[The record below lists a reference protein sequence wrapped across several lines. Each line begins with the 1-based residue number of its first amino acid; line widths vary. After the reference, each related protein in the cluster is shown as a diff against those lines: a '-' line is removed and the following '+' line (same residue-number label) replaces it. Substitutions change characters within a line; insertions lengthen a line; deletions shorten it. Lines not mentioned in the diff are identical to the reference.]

1 MQHRHRNR
9 YSDGHSYRAHEALV
23 RFARLQPAL
32 WRLLLGLVLVAA
44 VSFAMTAALQ
54 VMVAGLFPGAWL
66 QGLGDGSTPGAMLVL
81 LGSFAFLSL
90 GVAMAA
96 RLFHQRSFATVTGHL
111 VPLVWQFGK
120 VSLYLLGLSVLIML
134 LPPYSMGPAMTPN
147 LPVWTWLGILPLS
160 IAAVLVQTSA
170 EEILFRGYIQQ
181 ALAARFRSPAVWL
194 LGPSALFA
202 LGHYLPAEA
211 GENALL
217 ITVWAGLFG
226 VLMADLT
233 ARAGTLGPAM
243 AVHFFNNV
251 TALLLFASPT
261 SLNGLAL
268 YLIPFEMADVQ
279 ALRPWMA
286 VDFALMLV
294 SWLCARLAI
303 RR

>member
-1 MQHRHRNR
+1 MH
-9 YSDGHSYRAHEALV
+9 DLHSYRAHEALV
-23 RFARLQPAL
+23 RFARIRPAL
-32 WRLLLGLVLVAA
+32 WRLVLGLVLVAS

-54 VMVAGLFPGAWL
+54 VMLAGLFPGDWQ
-66 QGLGDGSTPGAMLVL
+66 QGLADGSTPGAMLVL

-96 RLFHQRSFATVTGHL
+96 RLFHQRGFATVTGHL
-111 VPLVWQFGK
+111 RPLAHQFGR
-120 VSLYLLGLSVLIML
+120 VSLYLLGLSLLLMA
-134 LPPYSMGPAMTPN
+134 LPPYDMGPPMTRN
-147 LPVWTWLGILPLS
+147 LPFWTWLGILPLS
-160 IAAVLVQTSA
+160 IAAVLVQTGS

-181 ALAARFRSPAVWL
+181 ALAARFRHPAVWL
-194 LGPSALFA
+194 LVPSALFA

-211 GENALL
+211 GDNALV
-217 ITVWAGLFG
+217 ITAWAGLFG

-251 TALLLFASPT
+251 TALLLFGSPT

-268 YLIPFEMADVQ
+268 YLIPFELADMQ

-286 VDFALMLV
+286 VDFLLMLV

>member
-1 MQHRHRNR
+1 MQ
-9 YSDGHSYRAHEALV
+9 YGHGYRAHEALV
-23 RFARLQPAL
+23 RFARARPEL
-32 WRLLLGLVLVAA
+32 WRLLLGLLLVAS

-54 VMVAGLFPGAWL
+54 VTLAGLFPGAWL
-66 QGLGDGSTPGAMLVL
+66 QGLADGSNPGAMLVL

-111 VPLVWQFGK
+111 KPLVWQFGQ
-120 VSLYLLGLSVLIML
+120 VSVYLLGLML
-134 LPPYSMGPAMTPN
+134 LLMALPPYSMGPPMTPN
-147 LPVWTWLGILPLS
+147 LPFWTWFGILPL
-160 IAAVLVQTSA
+160 AVAGVLVQTGS

-181 ALAARFRSPAVWL
+181 ALAARFRHPAVWL
-194 LGPSALFA
+194 LAPSALFA
-202 LGHYLPAEA
+202 LGHYLPSEA
-211 GENALL
+211 GGNALPIAL
-217 ITVWAGLFG
+217 WAGTFG
-226 VLMADLT
+226 LLMADLT

-268 YLIPFEMADVQ
+268 YLIPFDMADVQ

-294 SWLCARLAI
+294 SWLAARLAI

>member
-1 MQHRHRNR
+1 MQHN
-9 YSDGHSYRAHEALV
+9 HSYRAHEALV
-23 RFARLQPAL
+23 RFARPQPEL
-32 WRLLLGLVLVAA
+32 WRLLLGLLLVAS

-54 VMVAGLFPGAWL
+54 VIVAGLFPGAWL
-66 QGLGDGSTPGAMLVL
+66 QGLADGSNPGSMLVL

-96 RLFHQRSFATVTGHL
+96 RVFHHRSFATVTGHL
-111 VPLVWQFGK
+111 RPLVWQFGK
-120 VSLYLLGLSVLIML
+120 VSLYLLGLSVLLMG
-134 LPPYSMGPAMTPN
+134 LPPYSMGPPLSPN
-147 LPVWTWLGILPLS
+147 LPFWTWLGILPLS
-160 IAAVLVQTSA
+160 IAAVLVQTGS

-181 ALAARFRSPAVWL
+181 ALAARFRSPLVWL
-194 LGPSALFA
+194 AAPSALFA

-211 GENALL
+211 GENAPL
-217 ITVWAGLFG
+217 IALWAGLFG
-226 VLMADLT
+226 LLMADLT
-233 ARAGTLGPAM
+233 ARAGTLGPAI

-268 YLIPFEMADVQ
+268 YLIPFDMADVQ

-294 SWLCARLAI
+294 SWLTARLAI

>member
-1 MQHRHRNR
+1 MLH
-9 YSDGHSYRAHEALV
+9 SHSYRAHEALV
-23 RFARLQPAL
+23 RFARVQPQL
-32 WRLLLGLVLVAA
+32 WRLMLGLVLVAA

-54 VMVAGLFPGAWL
+54 VTVAGLFPGAWL
-66 QGLGDGSTPGAMLVL
+66 QGLADGSNPGAMLVL

-111 VPLVWQFGK
+111 RPLVRQFGR
-120 VSLYLLGLSVLIML
+120 VSLYLLGLGLLLMT
-134 LPPYSMGPAMTPN
+134 LPPYGMGPPMTPN
-147 LPVWTWLGILPLS
+147 LPFWTWLGILPLS
-160 IAAVLVQTSA
+160 AAAVLVQTGS

-181 ALAARFRSPAVWL
+181 ALAARFRSPVVWL
-194 LGPSALFA
+194 VVPSALFA
-202 LGHYLPAEA
+202 LGHYLPADA

-217 ITVWAGLFG
+217 ITAWAGLFG
-226 VLMADLT
+226 LLMADLT

-243 AVHFFNNV
+243 AVHFFNNAA
-251 TALLLFASPT
+251 ALLLFASPT

-268 YLIPFEMADVQ
+268 YLIPFDMGDTGN
-279 ALRPWMA
+279 LRPWMA

-294 SWLCARLAI
+294 SWLTARLAI

>member
-1 MQHRHRNR
+1 MQHR
-9 YSDGHSYRAHEALV
+9 HSYRAHEALV
-23 RFARLQPAL
+23 RFARAQPEL

-44 VSFAMTAALQ
+44 VSLAMTAALQ
-54 VMVAGLFPGAWL
+54 QLVAGLFPGVWL
-66 QGLGDGSTPGAMLVL
+66 QGLTDGSTPGAMLVL
-81 LGSFAFLSL
+81 LGSFGFLAL
-90 GVAMAA
+90 GVALAA
-96 RLFHQRSFATVTGHL
+96 RLFHQRRFATVTGHL
-111 VPLVWQFGK
+111 RPLVWQFLK
-120 VSLYLLGLSVLIML
+120 VSLYLLGLTVLLMA
-134 LPPYSMGPAMTPN
+134 LPPYSMGPPMTPN
-147 LPVWTWLGILPLS
+147 LPFWTWLAILPLG
-160 IAAVLVQTSA
+160 IAGVLVQTGS

-181 ALAARFRSPAVWL
+181 ALAARFRSPLVWL

-211 GENALL
+211 GENALM
-217 ITVWAGLFG
+217 IAAWAGMFG
-226 VLMADLT
+226 LLMADLT

-268 YLIPFEMADVQ
+268 YLIPFGMADVQ

>member
-1 MQHRHRNR
+1 MYGKQ
-9 YSDGHSYRAHEALV
+9 SYRAHEALV

-32 WRLLLGLVLVAA
+32 WRLVLGLVLVAS
-44 VSFAMTAALQ
+44 VSLAMTAALQ
-54 VMVAGLFPGAWL
+54 VAVAGLFPGSWL
-66 QGLGDGSTPGAMLVL
+66 QGLADGSTPGAMLVL
-81 LGSFAFLSL
+81 LGSFVFLSL

-96 RLFHQRSFATVTGHL
+96 RLFHQRGFATVTGHL
-111 VPLVWQFGK
+111 HPLLHQFGR
-120 VSLYLLGLSVLIML
+120 VSLYLLGLSLLLMV
-134 LPPYSMGPAMTPN
+134 LPPYDMGPPMTRN
-147 LPVWTWLGILPLS
+147 LPFWTWLGLLPLS
-160 IAAVLVQTSA
+160 VAAVLVQTGS

-181 ALAARFRSPAVWL
+181 ALAARFRHPAVWL
-194 LGPSALFA
+194 LVPSALFA

-211 GENALL
+211 GDNALV
-217 ITVWAGLFG
+217 ITAWAGLFG
-226 VLMADLT
+226 LLMADLT

-268 YLIPFEMADVQ
+268 YLIPFGLADVQ

>member
-1 MQHRHRNR
+1 MPHRR
-9 YSDGHSYRAHEALV
+9 SDGHSDGHRDGPGYRAHEALV
-23 RFARLQPAL
+23 RFARRQPQL
-32 WRLLLGLVLVAA
+32 WRLLLGLGLVAA
-44 VSFAMTAALQ
+44 V
-54 VMVAGLFPGAWL
+54 G
-66 QGLGDGSTPGAMLVL
+66 
-81 LGSFAFLSL
+81 FAFLTL

-96 RLFHQRSFATVTGHL
+96 RLFHQRSFASVTGHL
-111 VPLVWQFGK
+111 RPLLRQFASVG
-120 VSLYLLGLSVLIML
+120 LYLTGLSVLIML
-134 LPPYSMGPAMTPN
+134 LPPYSMGPPMTPN
-147 LPVWTWLGILPLS
+147 LPVWTWLGLLPVS
-160 IAAVLVQTSA
+160 VAAVLVQTSS

-211 GENALL
+211 GDNALM
-217 ITVWAGLFG
+217 ITGWAGLFG

-243 AVHFFNNV
+243 AVHFFNNAA
-251 TALLLFASPT
+251 ALLLFASPT

-286 VDFALMLV
+286 VDIALMLV

>member
-1 MQHRHRNR
+1 MRHRQ
-9 YSDGHSYRAHEALV
+9 GYRAHEAMV
-23 RFARLQPAL
+23 RFARAQPQL

-54 VMVAGLFPGAWL
+54 VTVAELFPGAWL
-66 QGLGDGSTPGAMLVL
+66 QGLADGSNPGAMLVL

-111 VPLVWQFGK
+111 RPLVWQFGR
-120 VSLYLLGLSVLIML
+120 VSLFLLGLSAVLMA
-134 LPPYSMGPAMTPN
+134 LPPYSMGPPMTPN
-147 LPVWTWLGILPLS
+147 LPFWTWLGILPFS
-160 IAAVLVQTSA
+160 VAAVLVQTGS

-194 LGPSALFA
+194 LVPSALFA
-202 LGHYLPAEA
+202 LGHYLPVDA
-211 GENALL
+211 GDNALL
-217 ITVWAGLFG
+217 ITAWAGLFG
-226 VLMADLT
+226 LLMADLT

-243 AVHFFNNV
+243 AVHFFNNAA
-251 TALLLFASPT
+251 ALLLFASPT

-268 YLIPFEMADVQ
+268 YLIPFDMADTGN
-279 ALRPWMA
+279 LRPWMA

-294 SWLCARLAI
+294 SWLTARLAI

>member
-1 MQHRHRNR
+1 
-9 YSDGHSYRAHEALV
+9 LV
-23 RFARLQPAL
+23 RFARVQPQL
-32 WRLLLGLVLVAA
+32 WRLMLGLVLVAA

-54 VMVAGLFPGAWL
+54 VTVAGLFPGAWL
-66 QGLGDGSTPGAMLVL
+66 QGLADGSNPGAMLVL

-111 VPLVWQFGK
+111 RPLVRQFGR
-120 VSLYLLGLSVLIML
+120 VSLYLLGLGLLLMT
-134 LPPYSMGPAMTPN
+134 LPPYGMGPPMTPN
-147 LPVWTWLGILPLS
+147 LPFWTWLGILPLS
-160 IAAVLVQTSA
+160 AAAVLVQTGS

-181 ALAARFRSPAVWL
+181 ALAARFRSPVVWL
-194 LGPSALFA
+194 VVPSALFA
-202 LGHYLPAEA
+202 LGHYLPADA

-217 ITVWAGLFG
+217 ITAWAGLFG
-226 VLMADLT
+226 LLMADLT

-243 AVHFFNNV
+243 AVHFFNNAA
-251 TALLLFASPT
+251 ALLLFASPT

-268 YLIPFEMADVQ
+268 YLIPFDMGDTGN
-279 ALRPWMA
+279 LRPWMA

-294 SWLCARLAI
+294 SWLTARLAI

>member
-1 MQHRHRNR
+1 MQHKHR
-9 YSDGHSYRAHEALV
+9 YRAHEALV
-23 RFARLQPAL
+23 RCARVQPAL

-54 VMVAGLFPGAWL
+54 AAVAGLFPGAWL
-66 QGLGDGSTPGAMLVL
+66 QGLANGSNPGAMLVL

-90 GVAMAA
+90 GVAIAA
-96 RLFHQRSFATVTGHL
+96 RLLHQRGFASVTGHL
-111 VPLVWQFGK
+111 RPLVWQFLR
-120 VSLYLLGLSVLIML
+120 VSLYLLGLSVLLMA
-134 LPPYSMGPAMTPN
+134 LPPYSMGPPMTAN
-147 LPVWTWLGILPLS
+147 LPLWTWLGILPLS
-160 IAAVLVQTSA
+160 AAGVLVQTSS

-181 ALAARFRSPAVWL
+181 ALAARFRSPWVWL
-194 LGPSALFA
+194 LAPSALFA

-217 ITVWAGLFG
+217 ITAWAGMFG

-243 AVHFFNNV
+243 AVHFFNNAA
-251 TALLLFASPT
+251 ALLLFASPT

-268 YLIPFEMADVQ
+268 YLIPFDMSDTGN
-279 ALRPWMA
+279 LRPWMA
-286 VDFALMLV
+286 VDFALMLI
-294 SWLCARLAI
+294 SWLTARLAI

>member
-1 MQHRHRNR
+1 MQHR
-9 YSDGHSYRAHEALV
+9 HSYRAHEALV
-23 RFARLQPAL
+23 RFARQQPEL

-44 VSFAMTAALQ
+44 VSLAMTAALQ
-54 VMVAGLFPGAWL
+54 TAVAGLFPGAWL
-66 QGLGDGSTPGAMLVL
+66 QGLADGSTPGAMLVL

-96 RLFHQRSFATVTGHL
+96 RLFHHRSFATVTGHL
-111 VPLVWQFGK
+111 RPLAWQFTQ
-120 VSLYLLGLSVLIML
+120 VSICLLGLTVLLIA
-134 LPPYSMGPAMTPN
+134 LPPYSMGPPMTPN
-147 LPVWTWLGILPLS
+147 LPFWTWLGILPLS
-160 IAAVLVQTSA
+160 IAAVLVQTGS

-181 ALAARFRSPAVWL
+181 ALAARFRHPAVWL
-194 LGPSALFA
+194 LAPSVLFA
-202 LGHYLPAEA
+202 LGHYLPSEA

-217 ITVWAGLFG
+217 ITIWAGTFG
-226 VLMADLT
+226 LLMADLT

-268 YLIPFEMADVQ
+268 YLIPFDMADVQ

-294 SWLCARLAI
+294 SWLTARLAI